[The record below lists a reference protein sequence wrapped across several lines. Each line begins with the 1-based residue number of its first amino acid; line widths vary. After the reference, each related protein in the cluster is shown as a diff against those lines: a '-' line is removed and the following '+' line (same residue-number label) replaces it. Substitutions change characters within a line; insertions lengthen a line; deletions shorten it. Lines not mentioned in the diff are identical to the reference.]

1 MAELCLLLTP
11 RELGGHEKALF
22 GWLADAVR
30 EDGLDPVIGAPTA
43 ALRAACLDA
52 GLGARLLESPHP
64 ETRARRSLL
73 HWLAC
78 WPRGRPL
85 LLAPGVLHAGAWLL
99 AAALLRGHQV
109 WVYVPMTHRAAQ
121 IGYCGGAGRDALI
134 APWLRR
140 VHRFVTVSA
149 EQAEQLRHGFGV
161 CAPVLCLPNTAR
173 LQGPAPRQPAPA
185 PDGRL
190 RVAVVGRFDAHQKG
204 LDWLLSAMRQVPA
217 LTADFRWRVQGRGS
231 AETMLLAAASEF
243 GPQRLQVHRHAP
255 LEAALSDAEVL
266 LLPSRYE
273 GLPLVALEASAWG
286 WPVVASRAAGLRT
299 LLPAGSQFEFGD
311 SAGLCAAL
319 YGLRSEQRRA
329 AAVVETRARMRT
341 LLDASEYRAARRAL
355 SATLRAA
362 ATA

>member
-1 MAELCLLLTP
+1 MPELCLLLTP
-11 RELGGHEKALF
+11 RELGGHEKALL

-30 EDGLDPVIGAPTA
+30 EDGLDPVIVAPTA
-43 ALRAACLDA
+43 ALRAACIDA
-52 GLGARLLESPHP
+52 GLGARLLENPVPQTHALRP
-64 ETRARRSLL
+64 LL
-73 HWLAC
+73 HGLAR

-121 IGYCGGAGRDALI
+121 MGHRGGSSRDALL

-140 VHRFVTVSA
+140 VHRFVTVST
-149 EQAEQLRHGFGV
+149 EQAEQLQRGFGV
-161 CAPVLCLPNTAR
+161 RAPVLCLPNTAR
-173 LQGPAPRQPAPA
+173 VQGPAPQLPAPA
-185 PDGRL
+185 ADGRL

-204 LDWLLSAMRQVPA
+204 LDWLLGAIRQVPA
-217 LTADFRWRVQGRGS
+217 LTTDFRWRLQGRGS
-231 AETMLLAAASEF
+231 AEAMLLAAASEL

-255 LEAALSDAEVL
+255 LEAALSDADLL

-286 WPVVASRAAGLRT
+286 WPVVASRAAGLRH
-299 LLPAGSQFEFGD
+299 LLPAASQFEFGD

-319 YGLRSEQRRA
+319 YSLHAEQRRA
-329 AAVVETRARMRT
+329 AAVAEARARMRT

-362 ATA
+362 AAS